1 MRAVINAGLS
11 LCVRLSKLSSYIKHV
26 AVTIFGAV
34 VLLTQTVNAVESCYL
49 ASDSTNRLTLV
60 VDRMDGSTSIDV
72 GPFGVSDIEALA
84 KEPFTGV
91 LYAADANQ
99 LGAVNLDT
107 GAFTATASTFGTAF
121 AANGDLTANPDP
133 NSESK

>member
-99 LGAVNLDT
+99 LGTVNLDT

-133 NSESK
+133 NSEPK